1 MVGTERANTEFSNR
15 TYTVT
20 RYLPQMSAE
29 KVTPNDEEDKQE
41 NRENE
46 KSSYVSIADYK
57 IMNYRND
64 GK

>member
-1 MVGTERANTEFSNR
+1 
-15 TYTVT
+15 
-20 RYLPQMSAE
+20 MSAE